1 MTVESCHLS
10 LQRLWK
16 RPAKA
21 CGQKQET
28 WGPCGSATSPGQASV
43 SCSPLPSTARH
54 HLPPSRGQ
62 DPLPPRNGWPL
73 QPWPH
78 LELRPHRSAAVSLI
92 AFASSTCWVLVS
104 RPHRERGNSLSPAH
118 PSVPRLDGPRGH
130 IVDARRR
137 WVRWQTG
144 RTGGGERRGSGEA
157 GALARLPS
165 CSHVFR
171 QR

>member
-62 DPLPPRNGWPL
+62 DPLPPGMAGPSSPGPTWSCAPIARRLFLLSLLPAAPAGYSSPG
-73 QPWPH
+73 H
-78 LELRPHRSAAVSLI
+78 TESAGTHSVRP
-92 AFASSTCWVLVS
+92 T
-104 RPHRERGNSLSPAH
+104 PLSPAWMAH
-118 PSVPRLDGPRGH
+118 
-130 IVDARRR
+130 
-137 WVRWQTG
+137 
-144 RTGGGERRGSGEA
+144 A
-157 GALARLPS
+157 GT
-165 CSHVFR
+165 
-171 QR
+171 